1 MPPRA
6 EIGLSPFESLST
18 IWTIGHSTR
27 PIDDFAELLRINSIE
42 VVVDVRRFA
51 ASRMYPQY
59 NEATLRDALNDRG
72 VGYLWLPSLG
82 GRRRASPD
90 SVNDAW
96 RSEAFRGYADHIAT
110 EEFAGGLFELLMVG
124 TGLRTAVMCSEAVWW
139 RCHRSL
145 ISDVLRS
152 IGIRV
157 LHIVDNSEPKE
168 HPFTSP
174 ARIVDGQLTY
184 SLASDMSHSDADL
197 WESVQSVDPGAA
209 DQGK

>member
-1 MPPRA
+1 MLPAAETRSPAPDPP
-6 EIGLSPFESLST
+6 ST

-27 PIDDFAELLRINSIE
+27 PIGDFAELLRCNSVEAIA
-42 VVVDVRRFA
+42 DVRRFP
-51 ASRMYPQY
+51 ASRAYPQY
-59 NEATLRDALNDRG
+59 NEAALRDALDERG
-72 VGYLWLPSLG
+72 IAYLWLPSLG
-82 GRRRASPD
+82 GRRRPAPE

-110 EEFAGGLFELLMVG
+110 EEFAGGLFDLLMLSEG
-124 TGLRTAVMCSEAVWW
+124 MRTAIMCSEAVWW

-157 LHIVDNSEPKE
+157 LHIVDKSEPKE
-168 HPFTSP
+168 HPYSSP

-184 SLASDMSHSDADL
+184 SMLQHTMVFADDRSD
-197 WESVQSVDPGAA
+197 SVQHPGASA
-209 DQGK
+209 PGKGS